1 MAVRIFSWRGVRPW
15 APAGPSGN
23 SLTLAGFFVLIG
35 KGWHRIAKYSNIC
48 SNYLRPLCAYAGP
61 MSEKRDLKG
70 SVVVIT
76 GASSGIGL
84 ATAKDLMARGARV
97 VLGARDVSGLAE
109 FVSSS
114 SGSAVAG
121 VCDIRKPGDCAAL
134 MELAVSTF
142 GRIDSLVAN
151 AGIGLYGGILDY
163 SDERLNEMMET
174 NLQGTIWTVRAAVPF
189 LKKSGGGD
197 ILIVASVS
205 SYRSKKNQA
214 VYAATKHGQVGLE
227 IGLDDELREDGIR
240 VTLIAPAATES
251 NFAVGDG
258 RSLSDD
264 ARAGYLKSTD
274 IAFAIAT
281 VLEQPRRMR
290 TTVWQMISM
299 SQGIL

>member
-1 MAVRIFSWRGVRPW
+1 MKIIQTYVRIIFWGIFLGS
-15 APAGPSGN
+15 
-23 SLTLAGFFVLIG
+23 
-35 KGWHRIAKYSNIC
+35 
-48 SNYLRPLCAYAGP
+48 AYAWQ

-84 ATAKDLMARGARV
+84 ATAKDLVAKGARV
-97 VLGARDVSGLAE
+97 VLGARDVSGLAD
-109 FVSSS
+109 FVASSG
-114 SGSAVAG
+114 GSAVAG
-121 VCDIRKPGDCAAL
+121 VCDIRKPADCAAL
-134 MELAVSTF
+134 MDLAIKTF

-174 NLQGTIWTVRAAVPF
+174 NLQGTIWTVRAAVPL
-189 LKKSGGGD
+189 LKKNSGGD
-197 ILIVASVS
+197 ILIVASIS
-205 SYRSKKNQA
+205 GYRSKKNQA
-214 VYAATKHGQVGLE
+214 VYAATKHGQVGLA
-227 IGLDDELREDGIR
+227 IGLDDELRESGVR
-240 VTLIAPAATES
+240 VTLIAPAATET

-258 RSLSDD
+258 RSLDDD
-264 ARAGYLKSTD
+264 ARKGYLKSDD

-290 TTVWQMISM
+290 TTLWQMISM